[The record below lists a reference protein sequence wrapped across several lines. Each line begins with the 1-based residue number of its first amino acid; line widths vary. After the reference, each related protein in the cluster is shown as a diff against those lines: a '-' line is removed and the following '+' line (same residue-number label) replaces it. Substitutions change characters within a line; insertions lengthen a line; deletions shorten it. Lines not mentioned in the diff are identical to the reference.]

1 MHFPS
6 HLSKTRTKTSIIA
19 TKERKEIKFCEKKIS
34 IKTAS
39 AGTNHNTQFLNIFF
53 FIGKEKSHSLSLI
66 LFSYL
71 LFSFI
76 FSVYMSLYSP
86 LKAKGTPSV
95 ARATQCLNLLQK
107 CYEENNYNYY
117 GTIMKTQSP
126 LIFRILLYQQFFLI
140 GDIKLAFKLYN

>member
-1 MHFPS
+1 M
-6 HLSKTRTKTSIIA
+6 KTSIIA
-19 TKERKEIKFCEKKIS
+19 TKERKEIMFCEKKIS

-39 AGTNHNTQFLNIFF
+39 AGTNHNTQYLNIFF

-71 LFSFI
+71 FLSFI
-76 FSVYMSLYSP
+76 FSIYMSLYSP

-107 CYEENNYNYY
+107 CYEENNYNDYEAQCKKL
-117 GTIMKTQSP
+117 GKSVSPKIQNP
-126 LIFRILLYQQFFLI
+126 LISTIFSHW
-140 GDIKLAFKLYN
+140 

>member
-1 MHFPS
+1 M
-6 HLSKTRTKTSIIA
+6 
-19 TKERKEIKFCEKKIS
+19 FCEKKIS

-71 LFSFI
+71 FLSFI
-76 FSVYMSLYSP
+76 FFIYMSLYSP

-95 ARATQCLNLLQK
+95 AHALQCLNLLQK

-117 GTIMKTQSP
+117 GTIMKLSVRKWESQSFLLTSP

-140 GDIKLAFKLYN
+140 GIYKVSF

>member
-1 MHFPS
+1 M
-6 HLSKTRTKTSIIA
+6 
-19 TKERKEIKFCEKKIS
+19 FCEKKIS

-71 LFSFI
+71 FLSFI
-76 FSVYMSLYSP
+76 FSIYMSLYST

-107 CYEENNYNYY
+107 CYEENNYNYH
-117 GTIMKTQSP
+117 GTIMKLSVRKWESQSP

-140 GDIKLAFKLYN
+140 GDIKLAFKLYD